1 MHSSRRP
8 RRLPQGQ
15 ERKLM
20 ARRRPAGKGSVFRH
34 NGTWAGQ
41 LDVHEWNQPRRRKT
55 VYGPTQAHV
64 LNKLDDL
71 RQHVQLGAAVPTGRS
86 VTVGTYLEEWLTVT
100 LPGEVLAGRL
110 KRSTLASYT
119 DQTLRHIVPT
129 LGNTALV
136 ELSPRQLR
144 AWLSAKL
151 TETSARGRPLSART
165 VAYLHGILR
174 AALAQAVRD
183 ELLTRNPATLV
194 RPPRHRSPT
203 VVPLTVDEA
212 HRLLAAA
219 SNHRL
224 AALWLLLVTL
234 GVRRGEAL
242 ALHWDD
248 LDLDAGTIT
257 ISRSLQRLLASNPS
271 PDQQATELVEV
282 VPKTDA
288 SVATLPLPGQ
298 LVGVLREHRRQ
309 QLRERLAAGCWD
321 RNDLVFTTEIGTY
334 LEPRNVTRAFGQLC
348 QAASLRPLR
357 LHDLRH
363 SAASFL
369 LLQGV
374 DLKTVQTMLRH
385 TRLATTA
392 DLYLHVHPE
401 LQRGAVE
408 SMERLLHPLAT

>member
-1 MHSSRRP
+1 MHSTRNGGARP
-8 RRLPQGQ
+8 TARKGQ
-15 ERKLM
+15 LM
-20 ARRRPAGKGSVFRH
+20 ARRRPAGEGSVFRH
-34 NGTWAGQ
+34 NGAWAAQ
-41 LDVHEWNQPRRRKT
+41 LDIHEWNQPRRRKT
-55 VYGPTQAHV
+55 VYGPTQADV
-64 LNKLDDL
+64 LCKLNDL
-71 RQHVQLGAAVPTGRS
+71 RQQVQLGTPVPTGRPL
-86 VTVGTYLEEWLTVT
+86 TVGAYLEEWLTVT

-119 DQTLRHIVPT
+119 DQTRRHILPT
-129 LGNTALV
+129 LGNTPLV
-136 ELSPRQLR
+136 ELAPRQLR

-194 RPPRHRSPT
+194 RPPRHRNPT
-203 VVPLTVDEA
+203 VVPLTVEEA
-212 HRLLAAA
+212 HQLLAAA
-219 SNHRL
+219 GDHRL
-224 AALWLLLVTL
+224 AGLWLLLLTL
-234 GVRRGEAL
+234 GLRRGEAL

-248 LDLDAGTIT
+248 LDLDAGTVT
-257 ISRSLQRLLASNPS
+257 ISRSLQRLTVSNPS
-271 PDQQATELVEV
+271 PHEQATELVEV
-282 VPKTDA
+282 APKTDA
-288 SVATLPLPGQ
+288 SVAVLPLPGQ
-298 LVGVLREHRRQ
+298 LVGALREHRKRQ
-309 QLRERLAAGCWD
+309 LHERLGAGCWD
-321 RNDLVFTTEIGTY
+321 RSDLVFTTEIGTY

-374 DLKTVQTMLRH
+374 DLKTVQTLLRH

-401 LQRGAVE
+401 LQRGAAAA
-408 SMERLLHPLAT
+408 MEQLLHPATG

>member
-1 MHSSRRP
+1 
-8 RRLPQGQ
+8 
-15 ERKLM
+15 M
-20 ARRRPAGKGSVFRH
+20 ARRRPAGEGSVFRH
-34 NGTWAGQ
+34 NGAWAGQ
-41 LDVHEWNQPRRRKT
+41 LDIHEWNQPRRRKT

-71 RQHVQLGAAVPTGRS
+71 RQQVQLGAAVPTGRA
-86 VTVGTYLEEWLTVT
+86 VTVGFYLEEWLTVT

-110 KRSTLASYT
+110 KRNTLASYT
-119 DQTLRHIVPT
+119 DQTRRHILPT

-224 AALWLLLVTL
+224 AALWLLLLTL

-242 ALHWDD
+242 ALHWND
-248 LDLDAGTIT
+248 LDLDAGTVT
-257 ISRSLQRLLASNPS
+257 ISRSLQRLPASNPS

-282 VPKTDA
+282 APKTDA
-288 SVATLPLPGQ
+288 SVAVLPLPGQ
-298 LVGVLREHRRQ
+298 LVGALREHRRQ

-321 RNDLVFTTEIGTY
+321 RIDVVFTTEIGTY
-334 LEPRNVTRAFGQLC
+334 LEPRNVTRSFGQLC